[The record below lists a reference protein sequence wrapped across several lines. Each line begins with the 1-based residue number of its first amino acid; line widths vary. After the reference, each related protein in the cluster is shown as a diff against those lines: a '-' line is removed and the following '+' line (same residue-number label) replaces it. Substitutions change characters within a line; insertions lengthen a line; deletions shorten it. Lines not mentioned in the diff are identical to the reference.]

1 MTHAEEELRKYGL
14 NVRESDNSEREPI
27 DFTIEDKEDN
37 VVWVH
42 GGSLDDV
49 DYECSHPT
57 EPVWDG
63 EDYGVCPVCGETC
76 DWHWEKQVVDEG
88 HDADGDYF
96 CKEAEVRVVDYWSGP
111 RPYGVGGLIG
121 EYIKEAYGS
130 K

>member
-1 MTHAEEELRKYGL
+1 MEEINKLLKRYKL
-14 NVRESDNSEREPI
+14 NIRESDDPDREPI
-27 DFTIEDKEDN
+27 DFTVEDREDN
-37 VVWVH
+37 VAWVY
-42 GGSLDDV
+42 GSCLDDV

-88 HDADGDYF
+88 HDADGNYT
-96 CKEAEVRVVDYWSGP
+96 CKEAEVRVVNFWSGP
-111 RPYGVGGLIG
+111 RSNGVGGIIG
-121 EYIKEAYGS
+121 RYIKETYGS